1 MSGAGFPFF
10 GLRFQADSRKL
21 AAADADIDRSRFVL
35 PSGRLHGMIAAPESA
50 PHGKRADLGELG
62 MKPWQ
67 NWTLGLAVLL
77 GILVPPIVQYR
88 CLYDHQKRLREVTPG
103 KFYRAGQLTAE
114 GMTETVHRL
123 GIRTIINVQ
132 DEVPD
137 PALEQSFW
145 DRHDVSEKALCQQL
159 GVRYIWLQPFTRP
172 DHNTEE
178 FPESVKELLK
188 VLDDPTAYPVLMH
201 CRAGLHRTGVL
212 TAVYRMEYE
221 GWSHAAACAELK
233 GNGFNVYL
241 FRNECTCAND
251 YVKQFVL
258 NYRPRR
264 ASQHAAAE

>member
-1 MSGAGFPFF
+1 
-10 GLRFQADSRKL
+10 
-21 AAADADIDRSRFVL
+21 
-35 PSGRLHGMIAAPESA
+35 
-50 PHGKRADLGELG
+50 

-88 CLYDHQKRLREVTPG
+88 CIYDYQKRLREVTAG

-114 GMTETVHRL
+114 GMTDAVQRL

-132 DEVPD
+132 DEFPD
-137 PALEQSFW
+137 PLMEKSFW
-145 DRHDVSEKALCQQL
+145 DRRDVSETALCQEL
-159 GVRYIWLQPFTRP
+159 GIRYVWLAPLTRS
-172 DHNTEE
+172 DRNSSE
-178 FPESVKELLK
+178 FPESVNDLLK
-188 VLDDPTAYPVLMH
+188 VLDDPSVYPVLLH

-233 GNGFNVYL
+233 GNGFNVNI
-241 FRNECTCAND
+241 FKNDCTCAND

-264 ASQHAAAE
+264 ATAHAAAE